1 VVENYSNTN
10 QIEEAL
16 ARLTEAY
23 YAMGIASEAQTAAA
37 VLGRNY
43 PDSKWYK
50 DSYALLQ
57 SGGLSPSENKSSWI
71 SKAFSVVTGG

>member
-1 VVENYSNTN
+1 
-10 QIEEAL
+10 
-16 ARLTEAY
+16 
-23 YAMGIASEAQTAAA
+23 

-57 SGGLSPSENKSSWI
+57 SGGLSPAENKSSWI
-71 SKAFSVVTGG
+71 SKALSVVTGG